1 MKKVIVLVAL
11 IMLVA
16 VPVFAGV
23 SAGGP
28 HNTAGAKV
36 DAPNLIR
43 FTDNLTLG
51 LEGGKDIATDVF
63 YKAGEGVSYYE
74 ADRGYFAYAKITYTG
89 SLFSFNKNEE

>member
-1 MKKVIVLVAL
+1 MRKSILIVVLLAVA
-11 IMLVA
+11 MLMVGG
-16 VPVFAGV
+16 VPVFAD
-23 SAGGP
+23 AGP

-51 LEGGKDIATDVF
+51 LEGGKDLMTDVF
-63 YKAGEGVSYYE
+63 YKAGDGVSYFE

-89 SLFSFNKNEE
+89 TLFSFKK